1 MKWKEPTF
9 DDTSVIK
16 VLAAANGRRKA
27 DEYDYE
33 EEQKEMNLTYPDWAK
48 EWVKKYKEAWYI
60 AEANGD
66 IIAMQKAKKLAD
78 ALRDKL
84 RQMTTIP
91 EWAQQQMQKQ
101 TLRWMEANEVGNVRV
116 MRFASEAEQGIIDKL
131 KMIESMK
138 EKWPDD
144 AKTLNELT
152 AKWYYVDDNEFIPYE
167 DREKYASP
175 ESAKAEY
182 TKQAQEIIAKLEKPK
197 QEEKKEVPTRTQ
209 GTGTG
214 KVTGVPMPDSY
225 AAGINALKAAHPD
238 WSFEFYDAGLS
249 LSEMIMYHHN
259 SDNLTNDP
267 RWIDQSDPKI
277 YESGGWRKA
286 SEYGLKQNIDPNSN
300 DSFNNK
306 DIFQYMDLGANSSE
320 TIDGVKNILAGTSL
334 ALYAQDFYD
343 AAKKYNL
350 SAYYLCASAIVE
362 SAGGT
367 SELATGVIVN
377 EETVYNYF
385 GAGANT
391 GNAVVKGSQY
401 AYNNSGDWA
410 PWNSPKKAIFGGA
423 EFVYKGYINVGQD
436 TIYTMKYNLPGY
448 INSKNKSSFFNA
460 PHEYAANI
468 GKPWQESQKIA
479 KIFSENSVPLTF
491 KIPVYR

>member
-197 QEEKKEVPTRTQ
+197 QEEKKEANKEANTEANEPAQ
-209 GTGTG
+209 GTGNSDG
-214 KVTGVPMPDSY
+214 KVYAVAATTSGEHRGGLTQEQMEANARYIYKYFSDEGWSKEAISGMLGNMQWESGSINPGAWQFWNETGFGSGYGLVQWTPNKFVPKKFLQW
-225 AAGINALKAAHPD
+225 AGLDAEGANNLAQNDPKQLMDKQLEFLLINLNLKSDASGKYGGEWIPTTDYSSPYKMKVSEFIKSDKNAGELALVFHGSFERSADAPGSTALKK
-238 WSFEFYDAGLS
+238 
-249 LSEMIMYHHN
+249 
-259 SDNLTNDP
+259 
-267 RWIDQSDPKI
+267 R
-277 YESGGWRKA
+277 
-286 SEYGLKQNIDPNSN
+286 
-300 DSFNNK
+300 
-306 DIFQYMDLGANSSE
+306 
-320 TIDGVKNILAGTSL
+320 V
-334 ALYAQDFYD
+334 
-343 AAKKYNL
+343 
-350 SAYYLCASAIVE
+350 
-362 SAGGT
+362 
-367 SELATGVIVN
+367 
-377 EETVYNYF
+377 
-385 GAGANT
+385 
-391 GNAVVKGSQY
+391 
-401 AYNNSGDWA
+401 
-410 PWNSPKKAIFGGA
+410 
-423 EFVYKGYINVGQD
+423 
-436 TIYTMKYNLPGY
+436 
-448 INSKNKSSFFNA
+448 
-460 PHEYAANI
+460 EYAN
-468 GKPWQESQKIA
+468 KWYDF
-479 KIFSENSVPLTF
+479 FSE
-491 KIPVYR
+491 